1 MNPSLIRGGT
11 AGVPVAIPPA
21 IMRLALTSLCFAA
34 LSAGAACGGSPDDH
48 RSPLPDRARGGTSA
62 PPPPSTST
70 STPGQPSV
78 VVPSARPDEGGFS
91 EVVYVFMRDHRNQKW
106 FCTGTLVAAS
116 RVVTAAH
123 CLDPMFVSY
132 EIVAP
137 LAPGRPRV
145 KALAPAQLSAAF
157 EDVANPDIGLLTLDK
172 PIALGHY
179 ATLTDVGPRVDAGE
193 SLTAAAV
200 VRTDE
205 LPEAPLQTSSSMP
218 LRSTIDL
225 GYEHGFGTPM
235 FTKGGDSG
243 AGLFLVENGEITHQ
257 LIGVARQPEPARD
270 LDQFTRIDATFLA
283 WYGQN
288 RGSGD

>member
-1 MNPSLIRGGT
+1 
-11 AGVPVAIPPA
+11 
-21 IMRLALTSLCFAA
+21 MRFALTSLCLAS
-34 LSAGAACGGSPDDH
+34 LSAVAGCGGPPDDH
-48 RSPLPDRARGGTSA
+48 RSAHAERERGETAAPLP
-62 PPPPSTST
+62 PST
-70 STPGQPSV
+70 STPGQAGPV
-78 VVPSARPDEGGFS
+78 GPVVPVATPDEGAFS
-91 EVVYVFMRDHRNQKW
+91 EVVYVFMRDQRNQKW
-106 FCTGTLVAAS
+106 FCTGTLVAAR

-157 EDVANPDIGLLTLDK
+157 EDVANPDIGLLTLER

-193 SLTAAAV
+193 SLAAAAV

-218 LRSTIDL
+218 LSSTIEL

-243 AGLFLVENGEITHQ
+243 AGLFLVENGEITHR

-288 RGSGD
+288 AGSGD